1 VSEVASPDASSAELQ
16 TWLAGLDTY
25 AGPDTALA
33 FAKTESGCIDL
44 THAHPSGLA
53 QLLAGRKTRLSTLIR
68 EPEHYATA
76 KRAAAALRAKIFEL
90 STDRGID
97 VGYLAAGLARWSAV
111 GGQNSGAVCAPVLLA
126 AVALSVRAGQDD
138 YELQLMEQAQINPAL
153 VEHLREHANIRVD
166 APALGRLAYST
177 ARFDP
182 APVLDKL
189 RTLLAPIDGAT
200 VEHDLMVSTFA
211 FLANN
216 LRDPALLAGT
226 ELLDKLQRHSGDD
239 VLPVELEPDFSR
251 FTALDDRL
259 PASEI
264 LVRDADP
271 QQQYVLDLIRAG
283 DSVLVSTPPGT
294 GQTQTAINAITQLV
308 HDGKSVLVVG
318 ERRSTLNELA
328 QNLGE
333 LDLDSLL
340 LQLSAQTGPQQLK
353 SQLIRS
359 ITRNEKA
366 VEPQLAGLHETLV
379 DHRHQL
385 VDHVASL
392 HNVRERWGCS
402 PYQAMQSLAELTSIH
417 PAPATTVRLKRSVL
431 DSIKDRADLNN
442 RLRRAA
448 ELGSFSKVAV
458 SSAWHGARLVTRK
471 ETEAAYA
478 LAGELFEQ
486 VPVFAE
492 KMRDVAEFGQIRH
505 GNTFAEW
512 GSQLTMLV
520 AIRESLDKFKSD
532 VFDWPIDEM
541 IAATATAAWRRENG
555 IDMPALQ
562 RARYR
567 RNAKDFVRPGVHI
580 ADLHESLVL
589 VNAQSALWA
598 EAATSK
604 RHPTVPAGLAEL
616 NRSYSE
622 LNKKLQTL
630 GACLE
635 RTVDGGDLLNFNAA
649 ELVGRLDALVQDK
662 GSLETLP
669 ERTLLLE
676 SMREQGLGELLDD
689 LSRREVG
696 AAETRAELELAWWQS
711 ALEAMISGDGYLAM
725 SDGDNLRRLEAEFRL
740 ADQTHVASGPARIRW
755 KLAQTW
761 REVVAGNNRQGEML
775 RNVLKD
781 GRVSLEA
788 LGAQAP
794 DLLKNLVPVFT
805 ASPLVVPSVIPA
817 GYRFDAVVILDAE
830 STSLQS
836 ALPALARAGQV
847 VAFGDEQTACPR
859 SFTVAVGNPENRA
872 AEQHPLESVLGAL
885 SRVLPRHR
893 LTVSYRAVDE
903 DLVLQLSNGFYDS
916 QLQRLPDGRAVTG
929 LERALTFDYLPDGKG
944 LPGAGSGGVESV
956 VAEVNRVVDMV
967 FEHARVRPRESLAVI
982 TASDRH
988 AVRVAQAIRLQMANH
1003 PLLAHF
1009 FESGPESFRVVT
1021 VDRAAGMVRDRVIFS
1036 LGYGR
1041 TPHGR
1046 ALHGFGPLSEPD
1058 GRAKFALAMTRAR
1071 HNIHIIT
1078 CFRPEDLDEQRLSHG
1093 AVDFFELLDR
1103 ELAGN
1108 SLLGTAASRA
1118 QDSERQTGED
1128 PLVADLADRLRA
1140 RGARVWHHYDGAL
1153 DIVAAPDPVQ
1163 LLGREEHEIPV
1174 PVAVESDGTAK
1185 YQNMSVRERSRLR
1198 PQMLERLGWRYVP
1211 LWTIE
1216 VFTDPSS
1223 CADQIGRYLG
1233 LASSGADADLSSLMG
1248 AAPDTS
1254 MTAVIDSPR
1263 SRRRTPAGEHA
1274 ASVRPTQATQQNN
1287 WAVETTAAVAAAAGQ
1302 DAAGQRDGGQAAAGA
1317 ETAAQAGTGQNTAQA
1332 VPAPPAGAAQKSAES
1347 DVAEKAGA
1355 ANGPAG
1361 EESVADDAASQDSA
1375 GRAPAESGNA
1385 PSPEG
1390 APAEEATASEERV
1403 ETVNKPEKD
1412 SGNDA
1417 SGRQDEATAPAATPA
1432 SEESDVLPKVA
1443 PNDAAHTW
1451 GDAPSDRGHDEW
1463 LRENK
1468 PPHWG

>member
-1 VSEVASPDASSAELQ
+1 MSEFARPDESSTELQ
-16 TWLAGLDTY
+16 TWLAGLDSY

-44 THAHPSGLA
+44 SHAHPSGLA

-68 EPEHYATA
+68 EPDRYASA
-76 KRAAAALRAKIFEL
+76 KRAAGALRAKIFEL

-111 GGQNSGAVCAPVLLA
+111 GGQNSGEVCAPVLLA
-126 AVALSVRAGQDD
+126 AVALTVRPGQDD
-138 YELQLMEQAQINPAL
+138 YELQLMEQAQVNPAL
-153 VEHLREHANIRVD
+153 VHRLETQAGISID

-182 APVLDKL
+182 APVLDKM
-189 RTLLAPIDGAT
+189 RSLLAPVDGAT
-200 VEHDLMVSTFA
+200 VDHELLVSTFA
-211 FLANN
+211 FLADN
-216 LRDPALLAGT
+216 LSDPALLEGT
-226 ELLDKLQRHSGDD
+226 ELLTRLRNHSSDD
-239 VLPVELEPDFSR
+239 ILPVELESDFGR
-251 FTALDDRL
+251 FTPLDERE
-259 PASEI
+259 PSAEI

-283 DSVLVSTPPGT
+283 ESVLVSTPPGT
-294 GQTQTAINAITQLV
+294 GQTQTAINAVAQLV

-328 QNLGE
+328 QALGE
-333 LDLDSLL
+333 MDLDSLL
-340 LQLSAQTGPQQLK
+340 LQLSAQTGPQQIK
-353 SQLIRS
+353 TQLVRS

-366 VEPQLAGLHETLV
+366 VQPQLANLHKTLV

-431 DSIKDRADLNN
+431 DSIKVRGDLAG

-448 ELGSFSKVAV
+448 ELGAFSEAAV
-458 SSAWHGARLVTRK
+458 GSAWHGARLVTRR

-478 LAGELFEQ
+478 LAGQLFEQ
-486 VPVFAE
+486 VPAFAA
-492 KMRDVAEFGQIRH
+492 KMNQVAEFSQIRH

-512 GSQLTMLV
+512 GRQLDMLV
-520 AIRESLDKFKSD
+520 AVRESLDKFTSV
-532 VFDWPIDEM
+532 VFDWPIDNM
-541 IAATATAAWRRENG
+541 IAATATAAWRRDHG
-555 IDMPALQ
+555 VDMPALQ
-562 RARYR
+562 RARFR
-567 RNAKDFVRPGVHI
+567 RGAKDLVRPGVHV

-589 VNAQSALWA
+589 VNGQRDLW
-598 EAATSK
+598 EEVATSK
-604 RHPTVPAGLAEL
+604 RHPTVPSGLAEL
-616 NRSYSE
+616 SRSYGE
-622 LNKKLQTL
+622 LSLKLKTL
-630 GACLE
+630 GNSLE
-635 RTVDGGDLLNFNAA
+635 HTVDGGDLLNCNAG

-662 GSLETLP
+662 ASLETLP
-669 ERTLLLE
+669 ERTLTLE

-689 LSRREVG
+689 LAQREVG
-696 AAETRAELELAWWQS
+696 AEQTGAELELAWWQS
-711 ALEAMISGDGYLAM
+711 ALEAMISGDDYLAM
-725 SDGDNLRRLEAEFRL
+725 SDGDNLRRVEAEFRL
-740 ADQTHVASGPARIRW
+740 ADQAHVAAGPGRIRW
-755 KLAQTW
+755 KLAEEW
-761 REVVAGNNRQGEML
+761 RRVLEGRNRQGEML

-788 LGAQAP
+788 LAFQAP

-817 GYRFDAVVILDAE
+817 AYRFDAVVILDAE

-836 ALPALARAGQV
+836 ALPSLARAEQV
-847 VAFGDEQTACPR
+847 IAFGDEQTACPR
-859 SFTVAVGNPENRA
+859 SFTVAVGDPANPA
-872 AEQHPLESVLGAL
+872 VDQHPLESVLGAL

-893 LTVSYRAVDE
+893 LTVAYRAVDE
-903 DLVLQLSNGFYDS
+903 DLVRQLSSSFYDS
-916 QLQRLPDGRAVTG
+916 QLERLPDGRPVTG
-929 LERALTFDYLPDGKG
+929 LDRALTVDYLPDGKG
-944 LPGAGSGGVESV
+944 LPGAGTGGIESV
-956 VAEVNRVVDMV
+956 VAEVNRVVDLV

-1003 PLLAHF
+1003 PLLAAF

-1021 VDRAAGMVRDRVIFS
+1021 VDRAAGLVRDRVIFS

-1046 ALHGFGPLSEPD
+1046 ALHEFGPLSAPD

-1071 HNIHIIT
+1071 HHLHLVT

-1108 SLLGTAASRA
+1108 SMLGTPATRA
-1118 QDSERQTGED
+1118 QDSEKATGED

-1140 RGARVWHHYDGAL
+1140 RGARVWHHFDGAL
-1153 DIVAAPDPVQ
+1153 DIVAAPDTKS
-1163 LLGREEHEIPV
+1163 LLGRDDREIPV

-1185 YQNMSVRERSRLR
+1185 YRHMSVRERCRLR
-1198 PQMLERLGWRYVP
+1198 PQMLERLGWRYMP

-1233 LASSGADADLSSLMG
+1233 LPTLLGDTELESLMG
-1248 AAPDTS
+1248 TS
-1254 MTAVIDSPR
+1254 GEGDPSVTAVIDSPR
-1263 SRRRTPAGEHA
+1263 SRRRNHHGGKPGNGTPAPDGKPQESHA
-1274 ASVRPTQATQQNN
+1274 EAGRAADGQ
-1287 WAVETTAAVAAAAGQ
+1287 VEDAPAGDGQTTSGKPVDAETGAGNPKVAEVAENAQTGAGKSEAAAGDKMEGGQGAPTTAAVPSPHEAAESVTTVSQPSNHSSADSAKTESAKDAGRVPVSQAQ
-1302 DAAGQRDGGQAAAGA
+1302 DAAI
-1317 ETAAQAGTGQNTAQA
+1317 
-1332 VPAPPAGAAQKSAES
+1332 
-1347 DVAEKAGA
+1347 
-1355 ANGPAG
+1355 
-1361 EESVADDAASQDSA
+1361 
-1375 GRAPAESGNA
+1375 
-1385 PSPEG
+1385 
-1390 APAEEATASEERV
+1390 
-1403 ETVNKPEKD
+1403 
-1412 SGNDA
+1412 
-1417 SGRQDEATAPAATPA
+1417 
-1432 SEESDVLPKVA
+1432 LPKVA
-1443 PNDAAHTW
+1443 PHDDAHTW
-1451 GDAPSDRGHDEW
+1451 GDDRRDRGHDEW